1 LIRSINEVFSAPSSR
16 PYFIADIAA
25 NHDGELSRAI
35 DLIKRAADAGA
46 DAAKFQHFTAA
57 GLVSDF
63 GFKSLGRQQSHQA
76 SWTKSVFEVYED
88 ASINQEWTQALAEA
102 SKEAGIRFMSTPYS
116 IELAN
121 LIDPFVEAYKIG
133 SGDLNYHELLA
144 HIAASGKPWIL
155 ATGAS
160 TLEEVA
166 ASINVLST
174 NTSGVIMQCNTNYT
188 ADDSN
193 FKYINLNVLSTYSN
207 MFPGLVLGLSD
218 HTLGH
223 STVLGAQA
231 FGARVFEKHFTD
243 DNDRNGPDHK
253 FSMNPETWRAMVLAS
268 GELHESLGD
277 GIKRVE
283 ENEIETVVLQR
294 RSIRASKSL
303 IAGQILTRE
312 MVEVLRPAPKGSIGP
327 QHLESVIG
335 KKLLVDRHLGE
346 NILWDDLAH

>member
-1 LIRSINEVFSAPSSR
+1 MIRSIKEVFSEPSSR

-35 DLIKRAADAGA
+35 DLIKQAADAGA

-63 GFKSLGRQQSHQA
+63 GFKSLGGQQSHQA

-88 ASINQEWTQALAEA
+88 ASINQEWTHALADA
-102 SKEAGIRFMSTPYS
+102 SEEAGIRFMSTPYS

-133 SGDLNYHELLA
+133 SGDLNYHELLS

-174 NTSGVIMQCNTNYT
+174 NTAGVIMQCNTNYT

-193 FKYINLNVLSTYSN
+193 FRYINLNVLSTYSK
-207 MFPGLVLGLSD
+207 MFPELVLGLSD

-231 FGARVFEKHFTD
+231 LGARVFEKHFTD
-243 DNDRNGPDHK
+243 DNYRNGPDHK
-253 FSMNPETWRAMVLAS
+253 FSMNPETWKAMVLAS

-294 RSIRASKSL
+294 RSIRASTSL
-303 IAGQILTRE
+303 TAGQVLTRE

-327 QHLESVIG
+327 QHLESVMG
-335 KKLLVDRHLGE
+335 KKLLVDRQLGE